1 MNEKTSESTET
12 KNGVIL
18 LTGGGGY
25 IGVVTAEELLA
36 RGYTVR
42 VLDAFYWGFEPI
54 KHLKDRLEI
63 VQGDIRDIGPEIL
76 KGVSAVIHH
85 AGLSNDPMAEFNP
98 AANFE
103 INMKATL
110 RLAQLCKENGVKKFT
125 FASSGSIYDKGLLA
139 EDMMQTE
146 DSTVVPIAAYSTSK
160 YEAEEGLLKMVDK
173 DFCPVILR
181 QGTVYGFSPRMRYD
195 LVVNT
200 MLKSAFMNNK
210 ITVFCG
216 GEQWRPLVDVR
227 DVALAH
233 IAVIEASDEV
243 VRGQIFNLVFKNYR
257 VLELAHWIQKA
268 LREHKGINP
277 SIEVD
282 YSPRVDRSYRISGEK
297 IKQKLGWQPKISV
310 EDSLKDMISKIDE
323 YGYTDFMN
331 PRYYNIQW
339 MKLLSDI
346 AELQKQVK
354 RIF

>member
-1 MNEKTSESTET
+1 MT
-12 KNGVIL
+12 KGSDDMRGSSQGIIL

-25 IGVVTAEELLA
+25 IGVVLAEELLNK
-36 RGYTVR
+36 GYTVR
-42 VLDAFYWGFEPI
+42 ILDTFYWGFEAI
-54 KHLKDRLEI
+54 KHIKDRVEI
-63 VQGDIRDIGPEIL
+63 VQSDIRDIGPEVL
-76 KGVSAVIHH
+76 KDVSAVIHQ
-85 AGLSNDPMAEFNP
+85 AGLSNDPMADFNP
-98 AANFE
+98 KANFE
-103 INMKATL
+103 INLEATK
-110 RLAQLCKENGVKKFT
+110 RLAQLCKDNGVKRFT

-139 EDMMQTE
+139 EDNMQKE
-146 DSTVVPIAAYSTSK
+146 DSAVVPIAAYSTSK
-160 YEAEEGLLKMVDK
+160 YDAEQELIKMTDSN
-173 DFCPVILR
+173 FCPVILR

-233 IAVIEASDEV
+233 IAAIEAPEESV
-243 VRGQIFNLVFKNYR
+243 SGQIFNLVFKNYR
-257 VLELAHWIQKA
+257 VLELAHWIQKV
-268 LREHKGINP
+268 LRESKGMNP
-277 SIEVD
+277 EIEVD
-282 YSPRVDRSYRISGEK
+282 YSPRVDRSYRVSGEK
-297 IKQKLGWQPKISV
+297 IKQVLGWEPKTSV
-310 EDSLKDMISKIDE
+310 EESLKNMIKKIDE

-346 AELQKQVK
+346 VDLQKKVK